1 MAKLSISFKNN
12 RKEKELYDYFN
23 SLEDKSG
30 DVKKILCDW
39 YDKNVK
45 EEKEAPK
52 EPRKIKDI
60 RDF

>member
-1 MAKLSISFKNN
+1 MAKLSISFKKNK
-12 RKEKELYDYFN
+12 KEKELYDYFN

-30 DVKKILCDW
+30 DIKIILQHW
-39 YDKNVK
+39 YDNNIKK
-45 EEKEAPK
+45 EKEAPK